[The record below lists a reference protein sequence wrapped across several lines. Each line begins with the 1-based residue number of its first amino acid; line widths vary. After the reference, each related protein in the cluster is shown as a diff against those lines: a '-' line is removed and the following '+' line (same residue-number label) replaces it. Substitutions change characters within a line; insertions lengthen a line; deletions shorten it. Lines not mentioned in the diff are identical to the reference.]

1 MIKIRESGD
10 FSKIPGSPEFS
21 RIVIIALPHTIKLN
35 RFNSLRCFFNFCI
48 CMKFEKEEG
57 CGEGKTLF
65 KGFSPP
71 RLTKE
76 DNYGRSEDAGY

>member
-1 MIKIRESGD
+1 
-10 FSKIPGSPEFS
+10 
-21 RIVIIALPHTIKLN
+21 
-35 RFNSLRCFFNFCI
+35 
-48 CMKFEKEEG
+48 MKFEKEEG